1 MGERAHHGAQV
12 CSGTNPRKCQDL
24 GDSILLILGS
34 FILLNVGIN
43 VVTLLWRHLKSTL
56 RTLFHHFFPKD
67 KQPSGIGSHPMC
79 MRCSTDPKNLCSRV
93 SSCFHR
99 RPSFLLR
106 HANHL
111 DSWIPDMNDEKVSR
125 CCWMPPQCG
134 HAGAPTEAPWEL
146 WKEGMME
153 AGEAPQVTALKGQ
166 TSLLFKPETSSQ
178 FPKMSKL
185 DMVPLRLPPES
196 KTKTPDYAPAQAPAQ
211 AQTHSL
217 AHISEHTPTHTQT
230 YSAGHT
236 PQCTHSQAQDLEDAS
251 AHTQAHTPAPAPAP
265 TPPPTPAH
273 SSVHTPAQNLD
284 HTQART
290 PAQAPAQAQTHSQT
304 YTLEHTHSQAHSPGY
319 TSAIAPVLSPVHTPA
334 HAFTHSQAQAP
345 EHTAAHASAYVPD
358 HSHLIHTYAHTPAPA
373 PTSAPAPPPTLA
385 PATTPAPAPPPTPAP
400 ATTPAPVPTPAPTPA
415 PAPARVM
422 AMTTTP
428 THAPVPATTPTPILA
443 PIPSTLSAFGHGLS
457 TGHVV
462 YDARRAKQ
470 NFHMCTLQ
478 NSGYSRKNL
487 SALSRLQEGQSLVSS
502 GISDQTS
509 KQHSGDT
516 AKPHVG
522 SILGYL
528 ELGNMEWQI
537 SDDAKDKFSQPKTFP
552 YCSFH
557 PCSSERKNTDSQS
570 RVYPKVLVY
579 SQDIASSKPCFHSPT
594 TARSSQCTLPPP
606 CTLSLPLVPP
616 RSFVL
621 PQSINHQKPST
632 LTQTPTFL
640 PTSKSPQCI
649 PPSQLLEPPQFSTT
663 SQIQIQCQRS
673 DLQSLGLTQ
682 DPGLQRTP
690 CPSKDS
696 RVPRNP
702 GPTQDPALHNNP
714 GLTQDPGFHKNPGL
728 AQDPGLHKLPG
739 LTQDPYLCKNPRPSE
754 DSGLHKNPGITQD
767 SGPQKSPGPTQ
778 DAGVFRRPC
787 LTQSSGLHKKI
798 PFTQTSQKSLGF
810 IQDSGVCR
818 NLEQNQETVVYKSQD
833 PCQATNCQKNPGPS
847 QNSGGYKS
855 TGSVQDPRVYKTLG
869 LTQHSGPQNS
879 SHLDQDS
886 EVNKSPGLVQTSDLP
901 KCSGLTQDSG
911 DCNNPGHS
919 QGCGVCRVPGLTQDS
934 KLHKNPGLTQAT
946 EDERRLSPTRDAG
959 VYRRTERSQ
968 DPNLHKYPGI
978 NQDPGPHKDPAVV
991 QDSGLPKIS
1000 DLTQESGLHKGPN
1013 LALAAKSVQVLC
1025 PLQTSKSTLSQ
1036 TKFASKKAPQKEDK
1050 EQHVPCTSAPLNQN
1064 SCSYKAQVISS
1075 DLQTFSEVPVLIE
1088 LQPPSRRT
1096 GSQDWVYRPVDTVPS
1111 GFQNYRQVSMPP
1123 KINGKYHYPGPGTRG
1138 GHVVFDARQRQLG
1151 VGRDKCEALSP
1162 RRLHQ
1167 EAPCNSGKPSSSGDI
1182 RM

>member
-1 MGERAHHGAQV
+1 MGEQAHHGAQV

-93 SSCFHR
+93 SSRFHR
-99 RPSFLLR
+99 RPSFLLG
-106 HANHL
+106 HTNHL
-111 DSWIPDMNDEKVSR
+111 DSWIPDTNDEKVSR
-125 CCWMPPQCG
+125 CCCMPPQCR
-134 HAGAPTEAPWEL
+134 HAGAPTEAPWGL
-146 WKEGMME
+146 WKEGMMG

-166 TSLLFKPETSSQ
+166 TSLLSRPETSSQ

-185 DMVPLRLPPES
+185 DMVPLHLPQES

-217 AHISEHTPTHTQT
+217 AHTSEHTPIHTQT
-230 YSAGHT
+230 YSPAHT
-236 PQCTHSQAQDLEDAS
+236 PQCTHSQAQDLEHAS
-251 AHTQAHTPAPAPAP
+251 AHTQAHTTAPA
-265 TPPPTPAH
+265 PPPTPDH
-273 SSVHTPAQNLD
+273 SSAHTPAQNLD

-290 PAQAPAQAQTHSQT
+290 PAQAQTHSQT
-304 YTLEHTHSQAHSPGY
+304 YTLGHTQSQAHSPGY
-319 TSAIAPVLSPVHTPA
+319 TSAIAPALSPVHTPA

-345 EHTAAHASAYVPD
+345 EHTAAHVSAYVPD
-358 HSHLIHTYAHTPAPA
+358 HSHVIHTHTHTPAPA

-385 PATTPAPAPPPTPAP
+385 PVTTPAQAPTPDPARASVPTPAP
-400 ATTPAPVPTPAPTPA
+400 AQA
-415 PAPARVM
+415 M

-428 THAPVPATTPTPILA
+428 TQAHVPATTPTPILN
-443 PIPSTLSAFGHGLS
+443 PIPSTLSAFSHGLS

-470 NFHMCTLQ
+470 NFFHICTPQ
-478 NSGYSRKNL
+478 NSGYSRKDFG
-487 SALSRLQEGQSLVSS
+487 ALSRLQEGQSLVSS
-502 GISDQTS
+502 GISEQTS
-509 KQHSGDT
+509 KQHSGDS
-516 AKPHVG
+516 AKPHAG

-528 ELGNMEWQI
+528 DLGNMEWQI
-537 SDDAKDKFSQPKTFP
+537 SEDAKDKFSQPKTFP

-557 PCSSERKNTDSQS
+557 PCSSKRKNTDSQS
-570 RVYPKVLVY
+570 PVYPKVLVY
-579 SQDIASSKPCFHSPT
+579 SQDTSSSKPCFHSPT
-594 TARSSQCTLPPP
+594 TAQSSLCTLPPP

-621 PQSINHQKPST
+621 PQPINRQKPST

-649 PPSQLLEPPQFSTT
+649 PPSQLLMPPQFSTI
-663 SQIQIQCQRS
+663 SQIQIQSQCS
-673 DLQSLGLTQ
+673 ELQSLGLTP

-702 GPTQDPALHNNP
+702 GLTQDPGLHDNP
-714 GLTQDPGFHKNPGL
+714 GLTQDPGFHKNSGL
-728 AQDPGLHKLPG
+728 AQDPGLHKFPG
-739 LTQDPYLCKNPRPSE
+739 LTQDPYLCKNPRHSE

-787 LTQSSGLHKKI
+787 LTKPSGLHKNI
-798 PFTQTSQKSLGF
+798 PFTKTSQKSLGF
-810 IQDSGVCR
+810 MQDSGVRR
-818 NLEQNQETVVYKSQD
+818 NLEQNQETVVDKSQD
-833 PCQATNCQKNPGPS
+833 LCQATDHQKDPGPS

-855 TGSVQDPRVYKTLG
+855 TGSVQDPGIYKTLG
-869 LTQHSGPQNS
+869 LTQDSGPQNS
-879 SHLDQDS
+879 SYLAQDS

-901 KCSGLTQDSG
+901 KCSGLIQDSG

-934 KLHKNPGLTQAT
+934 KLPNSPGLTHVT
-946 EDERRLSPTRDAG
+946 EGKRRLSPTQDAG
-959 VYRRTERSQ
+959 VYRRTEHSQ
-968 DPNLHKYPGI
+968 DPNLHKCPGI

-1000 DLTQESGLHKGPN
+1000 GLTQESGLHKGPN
-1013 LALAAKSVQVLC
+1013 LALATKSVQVLC

-1036 TKFASKKAPQKEDK
+1036 TKFASKKAAQKEDK
-1050 EQHVPCTSAPLNQN
+1050 EQHIPCTSAPLNQN
-1064 SCSYKAQVISS
+1064 SCPYKAQVISS

-1088 LQPPSRRT
+1088 LQSSSRRT
-1096 GSQDWVYRPVDTVPS
+1096 GSQDWVYRPVDTISS

-1138 GHVVFDARQRQLG
+1138 GHVVFDARQRQLT

-1162 RRLHQ
+1162 RHLRQ
-1167 EAPCNSGKPSSSGDI
+1167 EAPCNSGKPSRSGDI